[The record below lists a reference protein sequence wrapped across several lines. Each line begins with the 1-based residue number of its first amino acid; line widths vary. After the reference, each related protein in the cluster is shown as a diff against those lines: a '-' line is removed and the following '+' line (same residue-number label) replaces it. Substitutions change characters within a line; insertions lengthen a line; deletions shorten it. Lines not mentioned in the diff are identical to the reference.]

1 LQKTENTMETPK
13 NITELEK
20 RIAELEKKVD
30 QLNKEKED
38 YRTLFDSILFGVQE
52 IDSRGTIQYS
62 NAGDHRIHGYEKGE
76 LVGRSVL
83 DFFETKAEKEQL
95 VNYFQNLVQEQP
107 VPTPWFSRDKRKDG
121 EFVDLRIDWN
131 YKRDQDGKV
140 VGFISLVTDITEKM
154 KLQKDLQ
161 ESQTKF
167 QSIFEHSPLAIMC
180 TDENGTIT
188 TCNDR
193 AVKLFGAPRE
203 KLIGFSY
210 KNIKNKDMGN
220 AIATVLTGK
229 KSRFEGEYLTVTGDV
244 LTDMRANFS
253 PSFNSDNEVSG
264 VIGIFEDISES
275 KKVER
280 DLKESEEKYSKIFN
294 SEIDAISIFDA
305 ETREIIDCNEAFL
318 KLYGYSRA
326 EVLQLK
332 ADDISAEPEKTA
344 SSIKNSAMKGDTRIR
359 RRRHKKKD
367 GTRIIVDIASGPF
380 MLHGRKVMFARLHD
394 ITKHV
399 RDEEA
404 LHESEERFRI
414 AFLTSPDSININKM
428 DGTYVEINK
437 GFAELTGYS
446 REDVIGKSSID
457 INIWDDQEDRKTLVE
472 GLQKSSRFENMEAQ
486 FRMKDDSLKTGLLSA
501 SVIQLHGEPHILSIT
516 KDISASKKVEREKEK
531 LEAQLR
537 QVYKM
542 EAIGTM
548 AGGIAH
554 DFNNI
559 LTVILGNADL
569 ARYVNKDDGPAKAY
583 IDRILEAADRAK
595 EMVRQILA
603 FSRKAKQDLVPIK
616 PNMVFTETLTLL
628 RSTIPSTIEIRQN
641 FSPECRTIKADPTQ
655 LNQIMMNLSTNAVYA
670 MDENGLLDVSL
681 QEVELSEK
689 DTKYKKHLK
698 PGPYAML
705 TVTDTGKGMSNE
717 VMERIFDPFF
727 TTKKFGEGTGMGLSV
742 VHGIVESH
750 GGMISAESTPGKGTT
765 FRLYFPIIDETAQQV
780 NKTSPVHYKGNER
793 ILLIDD
799 EESLVEIGAEILGL
813 LGYRVTAKTNSLEAF
828 EAFKTNPDNF
838 DLVITDQTMPNM
850 SGTELAVEL
859 LKIRSDISIVLCTG
873 YSSKISDDMIK
884 EIGIADYFMK
894 PFDAE
899 QLALIVRKTLDRT

>member
-1 LQKTENTMETPK
+1 METPK

-95 VNYFQNLVQEQP
+95 VKYFQNLVQEQP

-121 EFVDLRIDWN
+121 EFVDVRIDWN
-131 YKRDQDGKV
+131 YKRDQAGTV
-140 VGFISLVTDITEKM
+140 VGFISLITDITEKM

-367 GTRIIVDIASGPF
+367 GTRIIVDIAAGPF
-380 MLHGRKVMFARLHD
+380 ILHGRKVMFARLHD

-457 INIWDDQEDRKTLVE
+457 INIWDDLEDRKTLVE

-486 FRMKDDSLKTGLLSA
+486 FRMKDGSLKTGLLSA

-569 ARYVNKDDGPAKAY
+569 ARYVNKDDGPAKVY

-616 PNMVFTETLTLL
+616 PHMVFTETLTLL
-628 RSTIPSTIEIRQN
+628 RATIPSTIEIRQN

-765 FRLYFPIIDETAQQV
+765 FRLYFPIIDETAEQV

-894 PFDAE
+894 PFDTE

>member
-1 LQKTENTMETPK
+1 METPK

-95 VNYFQNLVQEQP
+95 VKYFQNLVQEQP

-161 ESQTKF
+161 ESQTNF

-210 KNIKNKDMGN
+210 KNIKNKDMEN

-332 ADDISAEPEKTA
+332 TDDISAEPEKTA
-344 SSIKNSAMKGDTRIR
+344 SFIKNSAMKGDTRIR

-367 GTRIIVDIASGPF
+367 GTRIIVDIAVGPF
-380 MLHGRKVMFARLHD
+380 ILHGRKVMFAKLHD

-486 FRMKDDSLKTGLLSA
+486 FRMKDGSLKTGLLSA

-569 ARYVNKDDGPAKAY
+569 ARYVNNDDGPAKAY

-603 FSRKAKQDLVPIK
+603 FSRKAKLALVLIK
-616 PNMVFTETLTLL
+616 PHMVFTETLTLL
-628 RSTIPSTIEIRQN
+628 RATIPSTIEIRQN

-689 DTKYKKHLK
+689 NTKYKKHLK

-750 GGMISAESTPGKGTT
+750 GGMISAESTPGEGTT
-765 FRLYFPIIDETAQQV
+765 FRLYFPIIDETAEQV

>member
-1 LQKTENTMETPK
+1 METPK

-121 EFVDLRIDWN
+121 EFVDVRIDWN

-486 FRMKDDSLKTGLLSA
+486 FRMKDGSLKTGLLSA

-765 FRLYFPIIDETAQQV
+765 FRLYFPIIDETAEQV

>member
-1 LQKTENTMETPK
+1 METPK

-38 YRTLFDSILFGVQE
+38 YRTLFDLILFGVQE

-95 VNYFQNLVQEQP
+95 VKYFQNLVQEQP

-121 EFVDLRIDWN
+121 EFVDVRIDWN

-161 ESQTKF
+161 ESQTNF

-280 DLKESEEKYSKIFN
+280 DLKESEEKYSEIFN

-437 GFAELTGYS
+437 GFTELTGYS

-486 FRMKDDSLKTGLLSA
+486 FRMKDGSLKTGLLSA

-603 FSRKAKQDLVPIK
+603 FSRKAKLALVLIK
-616 PNMVFTETLTLL
+616 PHMVFTETLTLL
-628 RSTIPSTIEIRQN
+628 RATIPSTIEIRQN

-765 FRLYFPIIDETAQQV
+765 FRLYFPIIDETAEQV

-799 EESLVEIGAEILGL
+799 EESLVEIGAEILRL

>member
-1 LQKTENTMETPK
+1 METPK

-95 VNYFQNLVQEQP
+95 VKYFQNLVQEQP

-344 SSIKNSAMKGDTRIR
+344 SFIKNSAMKGDTRIR

-367 GTRIIVDIASGPF
+367 GTRIIVDIAVGPF
-380 MLHGRKVMFARLHD
+380 ILHGRKVMFARLHD

-437 GFAELTGYS
+437 GFTELTGYS

-486 FRMKDDSLKTGLLSA
+486 FRMKDGSLKTGLLSA

-569 ARYVNKDDGPAKAY
+569 ARYVNNDDGPAKAY

-603 FSRKAKQDLVPIK
+603 FSRKAKLALVLIK
-616 PNMVFTETLTLL
+616 PHMVFTETLTLL
-628 RSTIPSTIEIRQN
+628 RATIPSTIEIRQN

-765 FRLYFPIIDETAQQV
+765 FRLYFPIIDETAEQV

-894 PFDAE
+894 PFNTE